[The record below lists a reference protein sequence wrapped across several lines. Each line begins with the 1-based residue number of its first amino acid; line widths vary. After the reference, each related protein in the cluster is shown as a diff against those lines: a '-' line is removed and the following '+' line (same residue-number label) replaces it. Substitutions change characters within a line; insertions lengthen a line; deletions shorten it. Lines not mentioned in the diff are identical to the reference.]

1 MLGLFGLFGLLGLL
15 GQITFDEETTTTTG
29 LSPAAGGAIA
39 IFTILYLLFIFAF
52 AALMI
57 ASFWKLFSKA
67 GQPGWAAI
75 VPILNIVVLWKLLK
89 LEVFWLIFAFVPC
102 VNIVWGVAM
111 PFFVAKA
118 YGKSA
123 AYGVGLLLLPFIF
136 FPMLAFGSSQY
147 QYEPDP
153 LF

>member
-1 MLGLFGLFGLLGLL
+1 MLGLVSSLGVL
-15 GQITFDEETTTTTG
+15 GQIIFDEETTTTTG

-39 IFTILYLLFIFAF
+39 VLTILYFVFII
-52 AALMI
+52 ALSAVLI
-57 ASFWKLFSKA
+57 ASMWKLFNKA

-75 VPILNIVVLWKLLK
+75 VPILNLVVLWKLLK
-89 LEVFWLIFAFVPC
+89 LELVWLVIAFIPC
-102 VNIVWGVAM
+102 VSIAWLVAS
-111 PFFVAKA
+111 PFFLAKA

-123 AYGVGLLLLPFIF
+123 GFGVGLLLLPIVF
-136 FPMLAFGSSQY
+136 FPILAFGSSQY